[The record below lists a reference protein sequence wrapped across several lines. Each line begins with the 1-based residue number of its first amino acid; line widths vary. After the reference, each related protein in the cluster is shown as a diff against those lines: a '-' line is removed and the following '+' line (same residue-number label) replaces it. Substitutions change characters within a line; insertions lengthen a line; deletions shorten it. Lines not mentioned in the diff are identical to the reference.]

1 METKEKLMASR
12 VGFRSHIHIHVCLRY
27 TLSQLLFV
35 FSVLVSVEFLIT
47 LYFSYFYVHCAR
59 KFAAAVSLLWFRHL
73 LVGFLGSLPSLVFL
87 FSSVLSSGTY
97 SAPFYQDKSYLFI
110 FFSSFCD
117 WFFAGS
123 FLSVCSTR
131 GIERESAGP
140 FGCLAV
146 LICSI
151 GGGCGVGPYS
161 IVYAGGRA
169 TVQLLGAPLS
179 PHVFHVFGGVCRLR
193 CCALRY
199 FHVCLAP
206 RGAGSLRGCLR
217 IGRKRFLH
225 ALRTPATFSIKK

>member
-12 VGFRSHIHIHVCLRY
+12 VGFRSHIAIHVCLRY

-110 FFSSFCD
+110 FFLR
-117 WFFAGS
+117 FAIGS
-123 FLSVCSTR
+123 LLVLLCLSVRREVLKGKARVLLEVSLCS
-131 GIERESAGP
+131 SA
-140 FGCLAV
+140 ASAADV
-146 LICSI
+146 E
-151 GGGCGVGPYS
+151 YS

-179 PHVFHVFGGVCRLR
+179 PHVFHVFDGVCRL
-193 CCALRY
+193 
-199 FHVCLAP
+199 
-206 RGAGSLRGCLR
+206 
-217 IGRKRFLH
+217 
-225 ALRTPATFSIKK
+225 